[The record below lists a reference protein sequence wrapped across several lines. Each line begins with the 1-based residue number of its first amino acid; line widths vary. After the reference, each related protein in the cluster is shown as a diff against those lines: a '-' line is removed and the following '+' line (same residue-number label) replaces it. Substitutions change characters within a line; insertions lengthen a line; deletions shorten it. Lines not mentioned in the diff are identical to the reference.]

1 MNGKETVRRWREVL
15 KRYRYVFLVLA
26 VGCLLL
32 LWPVEEKTETTAAGE
47 TDHFQT
53 AELERKLEQALSEVE
68 GAGKVTVVLTLDTG
82 PRQVIAQDGKTTQS
96 GDSASRETT
105 SVLLSKGS
113 GTQEAVRLQELAPG
127 YRGALVVA
135 QGSGDPEVKL
145 ALTQAV
151 SALTGL
157 GTDQI
162 SICKGK

>member
-1 MNGKETVRRWREVL
+1 MNGTETGRRWREVL

-32 LWPVEEKTETTAAGE
+32 LLPVEKKTETAATGE

-53 AELERKLEQALSEVE
+53 AELEHKLEQALSEVE

-82 PRQVIAQDGKTTQS
+82 PRQVIAQDGKTTQN

-135 QGSGDPEVKL
+135 QGSGDPEVRL